1 MIRCEDLHV
10 TFNGGLPTEK
20 LALRGV
26 DLTISAGQFVT
37 VIGSNGAGK
46 STLLNTIAGD
56 IKSTQGNI
64 FFADKNVT
72 KVPATGRTKDIARVF
87 QDPLAGTCGNLTV
100 EENMALAYGRGSRG
114 KLSFALNNKLRTIF
128 KTQLSRLNLG
138 LEDRLN
144 SEMGLLS
151 GGQRQSVSL
160 LMSALQPSKI
170 LLLDEHTAALDPK
183 TAALIMDI
191 SSQIIAEKQ
200 LTVMM
205 VTHSMRQALDH
216 GSRTIMLHEGK
227 IIFDLAGEERA
238 GYDVKDLLNLFA
250 QARSDGEEL
259 DDDKLLLGH

>member
-1 MIRCEDLHV
+1 MIRCENLHV
-10 TFNGGLPTEK
+10 TFNRGLPTEK

-26 DLTISAGQFVT
+26 DLTIPLGEFVT

-56 IKSTQGNI
+56 IRSTQGKLY
-64 FFADKNVT
+64 FGERDVT

-100 EENMALAYGRGSRG
+100 EENMSLAYGRGKRG
-114 KLSFALNNKLRTIF
+114 TLALALNNKLRGIF
-128 KTQLSRLNLG
+128 REQLSRLNLG
-138 LEDRLN
+138 LEDRLD

-160 LMSALQPSKI
+160 LMSALQPSTI

-191 SSQIIAEKQ
+191 SSQIIEEKK

-216 GSRTIMLHEGK
+216 GSRTVMLHEGK
-227 IIFDLAGEERA
+227 VIFDLSGAERA
-238 GYDVKDLLNLFA
+238 NYQVKDLLNLFA
-250 QARSDGEEL
+250 QARTDGEEL
-259 DDDKLLLGH
+259 DDDKLLLGG